1 MSCSS
6 SSSSAHIL
14 IFPYPAQGHM
24 IPILDFAHQ
33 LSLHNLTIT
42 VLVTPKN
49 LPILEPL
56 LSKSPSIK
64 PLVLQFPGNLKIPK
78 GIENAKDLSPA
89 LIPDM
94 MITMSKLYKPLL
106 EWFKSQPSPPVAII
120 SDFFLGWTE
129 RLACELNIPRIVFS
143 TTCAMALS
151 IIDLLQTGVLHS
163 TNDDPISIHQ
173 IPNSPTFP
181 RWHIPSLRS
190 SFSDRNQDSVTNR
203 ENLLANV
210 RSWGVVFN
218 SFTELESAYLDFMEK
233 RTDGLGYKRVWAV
246 GPLFPN
252 VDPTAKERGGRN
264 SVSTQKIVSW
274 LDKCPKNSVVFVCFG
289 SQAALPN
296 KQMEALAA
304 GLECSK
310 VRFLWCVKE
319 PTVGLAEGAYSA
331 LPAGFEERTA
341 GRGMV
346 IRGGWVPQLLIL
358 RHPSVGSFMTHCGW
372 NSTLEG
378 LTSGVVLLAWPMMAE
393 QFLNAN
399 LIVDQLK
406 VAIRVCEGNELIP
419 NPIQLG
425 ALVGESFR
433 ENWRVRA
440 QKLAKAANAAVQQGG
455 TSYKDL
461 QILVKDLRELNK

>member
-1 MSCSS
+1 MSS
-6 SSSSAHIL
+6 SSSSISAHIL

-56 LSKSPSIK
+56 LSKNPSIN
-64 PLVLQFPGNLKIPK
+64 PLVLQFPGNPKIPL

-94 MITMSKLYKPLL
+94 MITMTELYDPLL
-106 EWFKSQPSPPVAII
+106 KWFKSQPSPPN
-120 SDFFLGWTE
+120 
-129 RLACELNIPRIVFS
+129 LACELNIPRIVFS

-218 SFTELESAYLDFMEK
+218 SFTELEAVYLDFMKK

-252 VDPTAKERGGRN
+252 VDPTAKERDAGLPPYQS
-264 SVSTQKIVSW
+264 SVSTQKIQW
-274 LDKCPKNSVVFVCFG
+274 TCCPKNSVVFVCFG

-310 VRFLWCVKE
+310 VCFLWCVKE

-346 IRGGWVPQLLIL
+346 IRGGWAPQLLIL
-358 RHPSVGSFMTHCGW
+358 RHQSVGSFMTHCGW

-378 LTSGVVLLAWPMMAE
+378 LTSGGVLLAWPMMAE
-393 QFLNAN
+393 QFINAN

-440 QKLAKAANAAVQQGG
+440 QKLAKAANATVQQGG
-455 TSYKDL
+455 TSYQDL
-461 QILVKDLRELNK
+461 QSLVKDLRGLKK